1 KIINFF
7 NFRINSYYLRYHD
20 LAISSI
26 RRLMI
31 LSGNEIRRR
40 LGKELF
46 IEPFNQ
52 SQLGPNS
59 YNLRLHNELMIYDES
74 HLDMKKE
81 HQVKTVVIPEEGLL
95 LEAGQLYLGRTIEYT
110 KTDTLVPMIE
120 GRSSI
125 GRLGL
130 FIHVT

>member
-1 KIINFF
+1 
-7 NFRINSYYLRYHD
+7 
-20 LAISSI
+20 
-26 RRLMI
+26 MI

-59 YNLRLHNELMIYDES
+59 YNLRLHNELMIYDEP

-81 HQVKTVVIPEEGLL
+81 HQVSNELNCCLCMNGFTKMCTGTRATCEVGLLISTVVN
-95 LEAGQLYLGRTIEYT
+95 
-110 KTDTLVPMIE
+110 D
-120 GRSSI
+120 
-125 GRLGL
+125 
-130 FIHVT
+130 